1 MSLSSSRVGYRHR
14 CDIQRDVNAG
24 EDGTDEYG
32 DPVEQDWQDHL
43 TEVNCRAWS
52 NTAREPIDE
61 RSVVTF
67 EDRRVSV
74 ALVVDVT
81 EADRVTEIRDR
92 KGNVIFEGPMGIE
105 GITRHTD
112 HKELALERI
121 R

>member
-1 MSLSSSRVGYRHR
+1 MSLSSSTVGYRHR

-24 EDGTDEYG
+24 EDGTDEFG

-43 TEVNCRAWS
+43 TDVKCRAWS
-52 NTAREPIDE
+52 NSAREPVDE

-74 ALVVDVT
+74 GLDVDVT
-81 EADRVTEIRDR
+81 EADRVQEIRDHR
-92 KGNVIFEGPMGIE
+92 GNTIFEGPMGVE

-112 HKELALERI
+112 HLELVLERI